1 MFEKFW
7 RDSSNKGGGGVE
19 KEHLWSFSIGG
30 ILQ

>member
-7 RDSSNKGGGGVE
+7 RDSSNKGGGVE